1 MKNQLTD
8 YIEKR
13 DKLIKKDIIN
23 RKDHEKQLEKWA
35 KNLIKMMSGIQGVKN
50 KLTSFGTRSKF
61 IVFFF

>member
-23 RKDHEKQLEKWA
+23 RKDHEKQLEK
-35 KNLIKMMSGIQGVKN
+35 
-50 KLTSFGTRSKF
+50 
-61 IVFFF
+61 